1 MILQIAGT
9 VILTTV
15 IICATWYATT
25 LRKEQTKRR
34 DFMRKERE
42 QRNERLYKDN
52 TFALYKDEEQRRID
66 AETRIG
72 IVQDQLRRARNENE
86 RLKKLIKDLEE
97 AGGLHS

>member
-9 VILTTV
+9 IILTTAIV
-15 IICATWYATT
+15 CATWYATT

-34 DFMRKERE
+34 DFLRKERE
-42 QRNERLYKDN
+42 DRRERLAHDN
-52 TFALYKDEEQRRID
+52 FFALYKDEEQRRID
-66 AETRIG
+66 AETRTG